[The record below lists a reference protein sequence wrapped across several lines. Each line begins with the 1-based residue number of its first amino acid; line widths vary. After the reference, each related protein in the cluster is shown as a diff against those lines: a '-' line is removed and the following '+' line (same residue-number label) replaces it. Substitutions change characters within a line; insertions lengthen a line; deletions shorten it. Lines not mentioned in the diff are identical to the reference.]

1 MNILVTNDD
10 GYTSPGLANLAVSMR
25 TFGYVDVIAPKDD
38 RSGSSCSITLD
49 RPLRVGEAESGFA
62 FVNGTPVDCVNLGVT
77 ALLENKPSLIV
88 SGINNGRNIGE
99 DVHYSGTVGAATE
112 GFLHGI
118 TSFAFSLDSFSFDN
132 LQTANFFAKKI
143 VEAYLNDPFPEPTLL
158 NVNIPNVRLE
168 EIRGIVSCRP
178 GGRAASQPAVKAVSP
193 KGEEVYW
200 VGASGDFYDVGEG
213 TDFKA
218 LSENMVSVTSL
229 STRMYE
235 KESVEKIESW
245 VQKIK

>member
-25 TFGYVDVIAPKDD
+25 AFGNIDVIAPKDD
-38 RSGSSCSITLD
+38 KSGSSCSITLD
-49 RPLRVGEAESGFA
+49 RPLRVGEAESGFT

-77 ALLENKPSLIV
+77 ALLKNKPSLIV

-118 TSFAFSLDSFSFDN
+118 TSFAFSLDSFRFNN
-132 LQTANFFAKKI
+132 LQTANFFVKKI

-158 NVNIPNVRLE
+158 NVNIPNVTLAE
-168 EIRGIVSCRP
+168 VKGIASCRP
-178 GGRAASQPAVKAVSP
+178 GGRAASKPAVKAVSP

-218 LSENMVSVTSL
+218 LSENVVSITNL
-229 STRMYE
+229 STGMYRT
-235 KESVEKIESW
+235 KSAEKIESW

>member
-25 TFGYVDVIAPKDD
+25 TFGNVDVIAPKDD

-77 ALLENKPSLIV
+77 ALLEKKPSLIV

-158 NVNIPNVRLE
+158 NVNIPNVKLTE
-168 EIRGIVSCRP
+168 VKGIVSCRP
-178 GGRAASQPAVKAVSP
+178 GGRAASKPAVKAVSP
-193 KGEEVYW
+193 KGEEVFW
-200 VGASGDFYDVGEG
+200 VGASGDFYDYGEG
-213 TDFKA
+213 TDFMA

-229 STRMYE
+229 STGMYGE
-235 KESVEKIESW
+235 KTAEKIESW

>member
-25 TFGYVDVIAPKDD
+25 AFGNVDVIAPKDD
-38 RSGSSCSITLD
+38 KSGSSCSITLD

-77 ALLENKPSLIV
+77 ALLKNKPSLIV

-118 TSFAFSLDSFSFDN
+118 TSFAFSLDSFGFDN
-132 LQTANFFAKKI
+132 LQTANFFVKKI

-158 NVNIPNVRLE
+158 NVNIPNVTLAE
-168 EIRGIVSCRP
+168 VKGIASCRP
-178 GGRAASQPAVKAVSP
+178 GGRAASKPAVKAVSP

-218 LSENMVSVTSL
+218 LSENVVSITNL
-229 STRMYE
+229 STGMYRT
-235 KESVEKIESW
+235 KSAEKIESW

>member
-25 TFGYVDVIAPKDD
+25 EFGDVDVIAPKDD
-38 RSGSSCSITLD
+38 RSGSSCSITLE
-49 RPLRVGEAESGFA
+49 RPLRVGKAESGFV

-77 ALLENKPSLIV
+77 ALLKDKPSLIV

-118 TSFAFSLDSFSFDN
+118 TSFAFSLGSFGFEN

-143 VEAYLNDPFPEPTLL
+143 VEAYLTDPFSKPILL
-158 NVNIPNVRLE
+158 NVNIPNVRLAE
-168 EIRGIVSCRP
+168 VKGIVYCRP
-178 GGRAASQPAVKAVSP
+178 GRREASKPAVKASSP

-229 STRMYE
+229 STGMY
-235 KESVEKIESW
+235 KEESAEKIESW

>member
-25 TFGYVDVIAPKDD
+25 TFGNVDVIAPKDD

-62 FVNGTPVDCVNLGVT
+62 FVNGTPVDCVNLGIT
-77 ALLENKPSLIV
+77 ALLETKPSLIV

-118 TSFAFSLDSFSFDN
+118 TSFAFCFDN

-158 NVNIPNVRLE
+158 NVNIPNVRLT

-213 TDFKA
+213 TDFNA

>member
-25 TFGYVDVIAPKDD
+25 AFGHVDVIAPKDD
-38 RSGSSCSITLD
+38 RSGAGSSITLD

-77 ALLENKPSLIV
+77 ALLKSKPSLIV
-88 SGINNGRNIGE
+88 AGINNGRNIGE

-132 LQTANFFAKKI
+132 LRTANFFAKKI
-143 VEAYLNDPFPEPTLL
+143 VEAYLNHPFSEPTLL
-158 NVNIPNVRLE
+158 NVNIPNVRLA
-168 EIRGIVSCRP
+168 EIKGIVSCRP
-178 GGRAASQPAVKAVSP
+178 GGRAASKPAVKAVSP

-218 LSENMVSVTSL
+218 LSENMVSITRL
-229 STRMYE
+229 STGMYE
-235 KESVEKIESW
+235 TKSLEKLESW

>member
-1 MNILVTNDD
+1 MLLHQKMIGVVLVAA
-10 GYTSPGLANLAVSMR
+10 L
-25 TFGYVDVIAPKDD
+25 
-38 RSGSSCSITLD
+38 
-49 RPLRVGEAESGFA
+49 PLIGHCELGEAESGFA

-143 VEAYLNDPFPEPTLL
+143 VEAYFNDPFPKPTLL
-158 NVNIPNVRLE
+158 NVNIPNVRLSE
-168 EIRGIVSCRP
+168 VKGVVTCRP
-178 GGRAASQPAVKAVSP
+178 GGRAASKPAVKAVSP

-200 VGASGDFYDVGEG
+200 VGASGDFYDIGEG

-229 STRMYE
+229 STCMYE
-235 KESVEKIESW
+235 TKSAEKIESW
-245 VQKIK
+245 VRKIN

>member
-25 TFGYVDVIAPKDD
+25 AFGNVDVIAPKDD
-38 RSGSSCSITLD
+38 KSGSSCSITLD

-77 ALLENKPSLIV
+77 ALLKNKPSLIV

-118 TSFAFSLDSFSFDN
+118 TSFAFSLDSFGFDN
-132 LQTANFFAKKI
+132 LQTANFFVKKI
-143 VEAYLNDPFPEPTLL
+143 VEAYLNDPFREPTLL
-158 NVNIPNVRLE
+158 NVNIPSVRLAE
-168 EIRGIVSCRP
+168 VKGIAYCRP
-178 GGRAASQPAVKAVSP
+178 GGRAASKPAVKAVSP

-200 VGASGDFYDVGEG
+200 VGASGDFYDVGDG

-218 LSENMVSVTSL
+218 LSQNMVSITNL
-229 STRMYE
+229 STGMY
-235 KESVEKIESW
+235 KTKSAEKIESW

>member
-25 TFGYVDVIAPKDD
+25 TFGNVDVIAPKDD
-38 RSGSSCSITLD
+38 KSGSSCSITLD

-118 TSFAFSLDSFSFDN
+118 TSFAFSLDSFSFNN

-158 NVNIPNVRLE
+158 NVNIPNVRLT

-178 GGRAASQPAVKAVSP
+178 GGRAA
-193 KGEEVYW
+193 
-200 VGASGDFYDVGEG
+200 FIL
-213 TDFKA
+213 T
-218 LSENMVSVTSL
+218 
-229 STRMYE
+229 
-235 KESVEKIESW
+235 
-245 VQKIK
+245 